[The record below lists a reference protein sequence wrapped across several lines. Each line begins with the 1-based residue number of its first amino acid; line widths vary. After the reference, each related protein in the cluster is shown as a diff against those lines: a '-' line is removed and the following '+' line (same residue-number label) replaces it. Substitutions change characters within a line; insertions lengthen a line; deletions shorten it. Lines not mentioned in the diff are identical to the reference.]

1 MNIAGIVCEYNPFH
15 SGHLYQLTENRRA
28 LGDDALTVCVMSGDF
43 VQRGEAAIFSKF
55 ARAEAACRA
64 GADLVLELPLPW
76 CLSSAEGFAGG
87 AVSLLDA
94 VGCTHLSFGSESGD
108 VESLQKLAREIL
120 KPGTRQEITALL
132 QHSPELSYAMAR
144 EQVLTEKL
152 GECGSLLSQPNNILA
167 VEYLK
172 AIYKNSYPI
181 TPVTVKRIGSGHDK
195 AGEHGPKSA
204 SELRQLMETGTDI
217 SEYIP
222 EAALSVYRRERAAGH
237 GRNSAVLE
245 TALLSRLR
253 MLDKDVFETLPDG
266 GDGAGVRLWKAV
278 REESTLEDIAQA
290 ARSKRYPL
298 ARMRRMLLCAALG
311 VSAEYTKTL
320 PPYARVL
327 AADAAGCAYLRE
339 IDGKSAVPVLT
350 KPAAV
355 RRLNDNAAKVFA
367 LGASAHD
374 VYNLQNVTNS
384 DKKCGQDWR
393 NGPTIVQFT

>member
-15 SGHLYQLTENRRA
+15 SGHLHQLAETRRA
-28 LGDDALTVCVMSGDF
+28 LGADTLTVCVMSGDF
-43 VQRGEAAIFSKF
+43 VQRGEAAVFSKF

-76 CLSSAEGFAGG
+76 CLSSAEGFAMG
-87 AVSLLDA
+87 AVSLLAA
-94 VGCTHLSFGSESGD
+94 VGCTQLSFGSESGD
-108 VESLQKLAREIL
+108 VETLQTLAREIL
-120 KPGTRQEITALL
+120 APDTQREIAAL
-132 QHSPELSYAMAR
+132 
-144 EQVLTEKL
+144 
-152 GECGSLLSQPNNILA
+152 LLSQPNNILA

-172 AIYKNSYPI
+172 AIYKKTYPI

-195 AGEHGPKSA
+195 AGEQGPKSA
-204 SELRQLMETGTDI
+204 SELRGLMETGADI

-222 EAALSVYRRERAAGH
+222 EAALSVYRRERAAGR
-237 GRNSAVLE
+237 GRDKAVLE

-253 MLDKDVFETLPDG
+253 MLDRNVYESLPDG
-266 GDGAGVRLWKAV
+266 GDGAGTRLWKAV

-290 ARSKRYPL
+290 ARTKRYPL

-327 AADAAGCAYLRE
+327 AADSAGCAYLRE

-355 RRLNDNAAKVFA
+355 RRLDGGAAKVFA

-374 VYNLQNVTNS
+374 VYTLQNVTNS
-384 DKKCGQDWR
+384 DKKCGRDWR
-393 NGPTIVQFT
+393 NGPVIV

>member
-15 SGHLYQLTENRRA
+15 SGHLHQLAETRRA
-28 LGDDALTVCVMSGDF
+28 LGADTLTVCVMSGDF
-43 VQRGEAAIFSKF
+43 VQRGEAAVFSKF
-55 ARAEAACRA
+55 ARAEAACRV
-64 GADLVLELPLPW
+64 GASLVLELPLPW
-76 CLSSAEGFAGG
+76 CLSSAEGFAEG
-87 AVSLLDA
+87 AVSLLAA

-108 VESLQKLAREIL
+108 VETLQTLAREIL
-120 KPGTRQEITALL
+120 APDTQREITAQL
-132 QHSPELSYAMAR
+132 QRSPELSYAMAR
-144 EQVLTEKL
+144 ERVLTEKL

-172 AIYKNSYPI
+172 AIYKNAYPI

-195 AGEHGPKSA
+195 AGEQGPKSA
-204 SELRQLMETGTDI
+204 SELRGLMETGADI

-222 EAALSVYRRERAAGH
+222 EAALSVYRRERAAG
-237 GRNSAVLE
+237 RVQDKAVLE

-253 MLDKDVFETLPDG
+253 MLDRAVYESLPDG
-266 GDGAGVRLWKAV
+266 GDGAGARLWKAV
-278 REESTLEDIAQA
+278 REESTLEDIAQT
-290 ARSKRYPL
+290 ARTKRYPL

-320 PPYARVL
+320 PPYARML
-327 AADAAGCAYLRE
+327 AADSAGCAYLRE

-355 RRLNDNAAKVFA
+355 RRLDGSAAKVFA

-374 VYNLQNVTNS
+374 VYTLQNVTNS
-384 DKKCGQDWR
+384 DRKCGQDWR
-393 NGPTIVQFT
+393 NGPAIV

>member
-15 SGHLYQLTENRRA
+15 SGHLHQLAETRRA
-28 LGDDALTVCVMSGDF
+28 LGADTLTVCVMSGDF
-43 VQRGEAAIFSKF
+43 VQRGEAAMFSKF

-76 CLSSAEGFAGG
+76 CLSSAEGFAMG
-87 AVSLLDA
+87 AVSLLAA
-94 VGCTHLSFGSESGD
+94 VGCTQLSFGSESGD
-108 VESLQKLAREIL
+108 VETLRKLAREIL
-120 KPGTRQEITALL
+120 DPDTQREIAALL
-132 QHSPELSYAMAR
+132 QRLPELSYAMAR
-144 EQVLTEKL
+144 ERVLTEKL

-172 AIYKNSYPI
+172 AIYKKTYPI
-181 TPVTVKRIGSGHDK
+181 APITVKRIGSGHDK
-195 AGEHGPKSA
+195 AGEQGPKSA
-204 SELRQLMETGTDI
+204 SELRGLMETGADI

-222 EAALSVYRRERAAGH
+222 EAALSVYRRERAAGR
-237 GRNSAVLE
+237 GRDKAVLE

-253 MLDKDVFETLPDG
+253 MLDRAVYESLPDG
-266 GDGAGVRLWKAV
+266 GDGAGARLWKAV
-278 REESTLEDIAQA
+278 REESTLEDIAQP
-290 ARSKRYPL
+290 ARTKRYPL

-327 AADAAGCAYLRE
+327 AADSAGCAYLRE

-355 RRLNDNAAKVFA
+355 RRLDGGAAKVFA

-374 VYNLQNVTNS
+374 VYTLQNVTNS
-384 DKKCGQDWR
+384 DKKCGRDWR
-393 NGPTIVQFT
+393 NGPVIV

>member
-15 SGHLYQLTENRRA
+15 SGHLHQLAETRRA
-28 LGDDALTVCVMSGDF
+28 LGADTLTVCVMSGDF
-43 VQRGEAAIFSKF
+43 VQRGEAAVFSKF

-64 GADLVLELPLPW
+64 GASLVLELPLPW
-76 CLSSAEGFAGG
+76 CLSSAEGFAEG
-87 AVSLLDA
+87 AVSLLAA

-108 VESLQKLAREIL
+108 VETLQTLAREIL
-120 KPGTRQEITALL
+120 APDTQREITAQL
-132 QHSPELSYAMAR
+132 QRSPELSYAMAR
-144 EQVLTEKL
+144 ERVLTEKL

-172 AIYKNSYPI
+172 AIYKKTYPI

-195 AGEHGPKSA
+195 AGEQGPKSA
-204 SELRQLMETGTDI
+204 SELRGLMETGADI

-222 EAALSVYRRERAAGH
+222 EAALSVYRREREAGR

-253 MLDKDVFETLPDG
+253 MLDRDVYESLPDG
-266 GDGAGVRLWKAV
+266 GDGAGARLWKAV
-278 REESTLEDIAQA
+278 REESTLEDISQA
-290 ARSKRYPL
+290 ARTKRYPL

-327 AADAAGCAYLRE
+327 AADSAGCAYLRE

-355 RRLNDNAAKVFA
+355 RRLDGSAAKVFA

-374 VYNLQNVTNS
+374 VYTLQNVTNS

-393 NGPTIVQFT
+393 NGPVIV

>member
-15 SGHLYQLTENRRA
+15 SGHLHQLAETRRA
-28 LGDDALTVCVMSGDF
+28 LGADTLTVCVMSGDF
-43 VQRGEAAIFSKF
+43 VQRGEAAVFSKF

-76 CLSSAEGFAGG
+76 CLSSAEGFAMG
-87 AVSLLDA
+87 AVSLLAA
-94 VGCTHLSFGSESGD
+94 VGCTQLSFGSESGD
-108 VESLQKLAREIL
+108 VETLQTLAREIL
-120 KPGTRQEITALL
+120 APDTQREITAQL
-132 QHSPELSYAMAR
+132 QRSPELSYAMAR
-144 EQVLTEKL
+144 ERVLTEKL

-172 AIYKNSYPI
+172 AIYKKTYPI

-195 AGEHGPKSA
+195 AGEQGPKSA
-204 SELRQLMETGTDI
+204 SELRGLMETGADI

-222 EAALSVYRRERAAGH
+222 EAALSVYRRERAAGR
-237 GRNSAVLE
+237 GRDKAVLE

-253 MLDKDVFETLPDG
+253 MLDRTVYESLPDG
-266 GDGAGVRLWKAV
+266 GDGAGARLWKAV
-278 REESTLEDIAQA
+278 REESTLEDIAQG
-290 ARSKRYPL
+290 ARTKRYPL

-327 AADAAGCAYLRE
+327 AADSAGCAYLRE

-355 RRLNDNAAKVFA
+355 RRLDGGAAKVFA

-374 VYNLQNVTNS
+374 VYTLQNVTNS
-384 DKKCGQDWR
+384 DKKCGRDWR
-393 NGPTIVQFT
+393 NGPVIV

>member
-1 MNIAGIVCEYNPFH
+1 MNIAGVVCEYNPFH
-15 SGHLYQLTENRRA
+15 SGHLHQLAETRLV
-28 LGDDALTVCVMSGDF
+28 LGEDTLTVCVMSGDF
-43 VQRGEAAIFSKF
+43 VQRGEAAMFSKF

-64 GADLVLELPLPW
+64 GAGLVLELPLPW
-76 CLSSAEGFAGG
+76 CLSSAESFAGG
-87 AVSLLDA
+87 AVSLFAA

-108 VESLQKLAREIL
+108 VGTLQTLAREIL
-120 KPGTRQEITALL
+120 DPDTQREITALL
-132 QHSPELSYAMAR
+132 RRSPELSYAMAR

-152 GECGSLLSQPNNILA
+152 GEWGSLLSQPNNILA

-172 AIYKNSYPI
+172 AIYKNAYPI
-181 TPVTVKRIGSGHDK
+181 TPITVKRIGSGHDK

-204 SELRQLMETGTDI
+204 SELRQLMETGADI

-222 EAALSVYRRERAAGH
+222 EAVLSVYRREHEAGR
-237 GRNSAVLE
+237 GRNRAVLE

-253 MLDKDVFETLPDG
+253 MLDRDVFESLPDG
-266 GDGAGVRLWKAV
+266 GGGAGARLWKAV
-278 REESTLEDIAQA
+278 REESTLEDIAQS
-290 ARSKRYPL
+290 ARTKRYPL

-355 RRLNDNAAKVFA
+355 RRLDGSAAKVFA

-374 VYNLQNVTNS
+374 VYTLQNVTNS

-393 NGPTIVQFT
+393 TGPIIV

>member
-15 SGHLYQLTENRRA
+15 SGHLHQLAETRRA
-28 LGDDALTVCVMSGDF
+28 LGADTLTVCVMSGDF
-43 VQRGEAAIFSKF
+43 VQRGEAAVFSKF

-64 GADLVLELPLPW
+64 GVSLVLELPLPW
-76 CLSSAEGFAGG
+76 CLSSAEGFAEG
-87 AVSLLDA
+87 AVSLLAA
-94 VGCTHLSFGSESGD
+94 VGCTQLSFGSESGD
-108 VESLQKLAREIL
+108 VETLQTLAREIL
-120 KPGTRQEITALL
+120 APDTQREITAQL

-144 EQVLTEKL
+144 ERVLTEKL

-172 AIYKNSYPI
+172 AIYKKTYPI

-195 AGEHGPKSA
+195 AGEQGPKSA
-204 SELRQLMETGTDI
+204 SELRGLMETGADI

-222 EAALSVYRRERAAGH
+222 EAALSVYRRERAAG
-237 GRNSAVLE
+237 RVQNKAVLE

-253 MLDKDVFETLPDG
+253 MLDRAVYESLPDG
-266 GDGAGVRLWKAV
+266 GDGAGARLWKAV
-278 REESTLEDIAQA
+278 REESTLEDIAQS
-290 ARSKRYPL
+290 ARTKRYPL

-327 AADAAGCAYLRE
+327 AADSAGCAYLRE

-355 RRLNDNAAKVFA
+355 RRLDGSAAKVFA

-374 VYNLQNVTNS
+374 VYTLQNVTNS
-384 DKKCGQDWR
+384 DRKCGQDWR
-393 NGPTIVQFT
+393 NRPAIV

>member
-15 SGHLYQLTENRRA
+15 SGHLHQLAETRRA
-28 LGDDALTVCVMSGDF
+28 LGADTLTVCVMSGDF
-43 VQRGEAAIFSKF
+43 VQRGEAAVFSKF

-64 GADLVLELPLPW
+64 GASLVLELPLPW
-76 CLSSAEGFAGG
+76 CLSSAEGFAEG
-87 AVSLLDA
+87 AVSLLAA

-108 VESLQKLAREIL
+108 VETLQTLAREIL
-120 KPGTRQEITALL
+120 APDTQREITAQL
-132 QHSPELSYAMAR
+132 QRSPELSYAMAR
-144 EQVLTEKL
+144 ERVLTEKL

-172 AIYKNSYPI
+172 AIYKKTYPI

-195 AGEHGPKSA
+195 AGEQGPKSA
-204 SELRQLMETGTDI
+204 SELRGLMETGADI
-217 SEYIP
+217 STHIP
-222 EAALSVYRRERAAGH
+222 EAALSVYRRERAAGR
-237 GRNSAVLE
+237 GRDKAVLE

-253 MLDKDVFETLPDG
+253 MLDRDVYESLPDG
-266 GDGAGVRLWKAV
+266 GDGAGARLWKAV

-290 ARSKRYPL
+290 ARTKRYPL

-327 AADAAGCAYLRE
+327 AADSAGCAYLRE

-355 RRLNDNAAKVFA
+355 RRLDGSAAKVFA

-374 VYNLQNVTNS
+374 VYTLQNVTNS
-384 DKKCGQDWR
+384 DRKCGQDWR
-393 NGPTIVQFT
+393 NGPAIV